1 MVASLIVLK
10 VIFYR
15 PPVKE
20 KSRKLITP
28 RAVK

>member
-10 VIFYR
+10 VIYR

>member
-1 MVASLIVLK
+1 MVALLIVLK
-10 VIFYR
+10 VIFCS

-20 KSRKLITP
+20 KSIKLITP